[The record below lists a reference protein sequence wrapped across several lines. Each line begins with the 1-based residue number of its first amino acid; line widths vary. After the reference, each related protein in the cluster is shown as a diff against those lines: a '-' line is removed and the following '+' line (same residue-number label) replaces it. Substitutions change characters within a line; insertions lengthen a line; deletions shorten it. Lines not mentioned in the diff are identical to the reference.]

1 MASSDEGAAPFAS
14 VAWVLKGLFGSSAP
28 CLLRLAAGRLALVCR
43 EGPVFDAPLAEVE
56 AVFPRYYFSGG
67 AKLRVR
73 GRTFRL
79 SFVKPN
85 SKARPADAILDELVP
100 LSGIWSFAGVAGALG
115 EVVGTVDDLRSGRAA
130 GKELKRRL
138 G

>member
-1 MASSDEGAAPFAS
+1 MASSDKGAAPFAS

-28 CLLRLAAGRLALVCR
+28 CLLRLAAGRLA
-43 EGPVFDAPLAEVE
+43 DVE

-67 AKLRVR
+67 AKLRVG
-73 GRTFRL
+73 GRTVRL

-85 SKARPADAILDELVP
+85 SKASSADAILDELVP
-100 LSGIWSFAGVAGALG
+100 LSGIWSFAGVAGDLT

-130 GKELKRRL
+130 GKEWKRRL